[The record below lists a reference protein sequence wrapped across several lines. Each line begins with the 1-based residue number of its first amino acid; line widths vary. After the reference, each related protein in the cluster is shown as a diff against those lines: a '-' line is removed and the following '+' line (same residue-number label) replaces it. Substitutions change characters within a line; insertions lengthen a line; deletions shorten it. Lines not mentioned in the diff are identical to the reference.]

1 MNTKTVIKKL
11 KLNKEGFDKIQEAVK
26 KAESKTSGEIAV
38 CLTPESSDYSIW
50 EFFAA
55 MVLSLVCF

>member
-11 KLNKEGFDKIQEAVK
+11 KLNREGFDKIQEAVK

-50 EFFAA
+50 EF
-55 MVLSLVCF
+55 LQQCF